1 MIRANN
7 RKFNQLRPVSIEKD
21 IIANAMGSCLIKFG
35 NTQIIC
41 TATIDE
47 SVPRFLKNT
56 GTGWLTAEYS
66 MLPASTA
73 SRIQRE
79 AMGGKQTGR
88 TVEIQRLIGRALRGA
103 VNLEKLGPRQIII
116 DCDVISADGGTRTA
130 AITGGYVA
138 MHLAVRKAM
147 DKKLLKNNPLT
158 NQIAALSCGIVQK
171 EVLIDLDYVED
182 SAAEVDANF
191 VFNGAGGLLEVQAT
205 GERGAFNPDELT
217 SMLKLATEGASE
229 LFKLQN
235 KILMDF

>member
-1 MIRANN
+1 MRSNN
-7 RKFNQLRPVSIEKD
+7 RKFNQFREVSIEKD

-35 NTQIIC
+35 NTQVIC

-47 SVPRFLKNT
+47 AVPRFVKNT

-66 MLPASTA
+66 MLPASTV
-73 SRIQRE
+73 SRVQRE
-79 AMGGKQTGR
+79 ATYGKQTGR
-88 TVEIQRLIGRALRGA
+88 TIEIQRLIGRSLRGA
-103 VNLEKLGPRQIII
+103 VNLEKLGPRQIIV

-147 DKKLLKNNPLT
+147 DKKILKHNPLT
-158 NQIAALSCGIVQK
+158 NQIAAVSCGIVQGQAF
-171 EVLIDLDYVED
+171 IDLDYVED
-182 SAAEVDANF
+182 STAEVDANF
-191 VFNGAGGLLEVQAT
+191 VFNGAGKLLEVQAT
-205 GERGAFNPDELT
+205 GEKAAFLPDELN
-217 SMLKLATEGASE
+217 SMLKLSTSAAAE